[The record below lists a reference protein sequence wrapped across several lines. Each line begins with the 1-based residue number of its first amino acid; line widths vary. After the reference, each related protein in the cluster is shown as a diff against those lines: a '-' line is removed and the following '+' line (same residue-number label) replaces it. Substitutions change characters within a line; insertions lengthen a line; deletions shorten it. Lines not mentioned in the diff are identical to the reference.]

1 MAWSWVGLKRD
12 WWSPLLTPCT
22 SCIPR
27 HFPPSIYRCPPPT
40 ARSLVHVPIRMT
52 VVAMDSG
59 GLFVYAPVAPTAE
72 CQALLQVRNKAHGVC
87 TCHRTSSLP
96 QISLPYVCF
105 NLCTHSRSF
114 DPSLKMPMIDHKP
127 WQSPLTTTTQL

>member
-1 MAWSWVGLKRD
+1 MVSTPHSVHLVHP
-12 WWSPLLTPCT
+12 STFPTLHLPLPAAHCSL
-22 SCIPR
+22 
-27 HFPPSIYRCPPPT
+27 
-40 ARSLVHVPIRMT
+40 LVHVPIRMT

-105 NLCTHSRSF
+105 KLCTHSRSF

-127 WQSPLTTTTQL
+127 WRSPLTTTMLL